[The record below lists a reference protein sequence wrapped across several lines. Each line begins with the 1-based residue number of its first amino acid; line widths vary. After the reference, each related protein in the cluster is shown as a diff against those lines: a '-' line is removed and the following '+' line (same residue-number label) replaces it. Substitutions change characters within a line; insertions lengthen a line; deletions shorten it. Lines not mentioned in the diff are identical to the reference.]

1 MKGDFMSSERKT
13 DPVREVIYGPVN
25 SRRLGK
31 SLGLNLMPSRIK
43 VCPFDCVYCHCGWSE
58 DVTLDINKYIH
69 LLPSAKDIKKALEK
83 KLNELKKDNF
93 PLNYITFSGNGEASL
108 HPDFPEIA
116 DTVKRLR
123 DIYYPESKT
132 CILSN
137 SSTLHLPHSLEG
149 IKKLDRKVMKL
160 DGGSEE
166 IFRSVNR
173 PAEGVLFEKV
183 VECLREL
190 RNFSLQTNF
199 FTGSV
204 SNSEKASV
212 TGWIETVKYIKPEE
226 ILLYTV
232 ARPTSDG
239 GIKKIPKETLE
250 AIGKLAE
257 KETGIKTY
265 VY

>member
-1 MKGDFMSSERKT
+1 MSNLERKT

-31 SLGLNLMPSRIK
+31 SLGLNLMPSFIK

-69 LLPSAKDIKKALEK
+69 LLPSTKDIEKALEK
-83 KLNELKKDNF
+83 RLSELKRDDF

-116 DTVKRLR
+116 DIVKKLR
-123 DIYYPESKT
+123 DLYYPESKT

-137 SSTLHLPHSLEG
+137 SSTLHLPYSLEG

-160 DGGSEE
+160 DGGSGE
-166 IFRSVNR
+166 IFRIVNR
-173 PAEGVLFEKV
+173 PAEGVVFEKV
-183 VECLREL
+183 VVGLKEL
-190 RNFSLQTNF
+190 KNFSLQTNF
-199 FTGSV
+199 FTGSI
-204 SNSEKASV
+204 SNSEKTSV
-212 TGWIETVKYIKPEE
+212 SDWIETVKYIKPEE

-239 GIKKIPKETLE
+239 GIKKIPKEKLE
-250 AIGKLAE
+250 AIRGLTE